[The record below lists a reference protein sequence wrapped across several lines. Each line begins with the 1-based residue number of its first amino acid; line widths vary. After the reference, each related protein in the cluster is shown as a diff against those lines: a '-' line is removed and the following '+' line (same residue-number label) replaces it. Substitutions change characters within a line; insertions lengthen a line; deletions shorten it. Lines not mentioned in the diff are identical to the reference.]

1 MTILQALL
9 AALWPVSGAVQA
21 FLLAP
26 EMFFYAIEKF
36 ITTGH
41 L

>member
-1 MTILQALL
+1 MSILQALL
-9 AALWPVSGAVQA
+9 AMLWPITGFLQA
-21 FLLAP
+21 FAIAP
-26 EMFFYAIEKF
+26 EMFVYGFIKF